1 MSLGITGD
9 MNRRGEEKTLTA
21 RTKREGDNAGAF
33 TAQEVGKEG
42 TVIMHQQV
50 SCEKEIPM
58 TSGSV

>member
-1 MSLGITGD
+1 MD
-9 MNRRGEEKTLTA
+9 RGEEETPA
-21 RTKREGDNAGAF
+21 ERTTREGDNAGAF

-42 TVIMHQQV
+42 TVIKHQHV